1 MTPPLHGSMPPEIRA
16 GLVREIPEEL
26 PEGLPGWL
34 HPLADGARRIR
45 GTDLTQFLPP
55 TDREVRRGA
64 VLMLFGDGPDDAA
77 GGRGGDVLLTERAH
91 HMRSH
96 PGQVSFP
103 GGGIDEGETAVE
115 AALREAW
122 EEIGVDPAGVEV
134 FGALP
139 ELWLPPSN
147 YAVTPILAWWRDP
160 SPIRVASPDEVH
172 EIHRVDLRELIDPEH
187 RIAVRHPGGWTGPGF
202 LIGDDKDVI
211 LWGFTGGILTRF
223 LDFLGWLPPVSDP
236 PVHDLPDYMLVE
248 YERRASTA
256 QSASNPTDS
265 MDILEPEEDA

>member
-1 MTPPLHGSMPPEIRA
+1 MTTPMPPEVRA
-16 GLVREIPEEL
+16 RLVREVPDEL
-26 PEGLPGWL
+26 PTGLPAWL
-34 HPLADGARRIR
+34 HPLAEGARQIQ
-45 GTDLTQFLPP
+45 GSDLTQFLPP
-55 TDREVRRGA
+55 KDADVRRGA
-64 VLMLFGDGPDDAA
+64 VLMLFGDGPEE
-77 GGRGGDVLLTERAH
+77 GPGGDVLLTERAH

-103 GGGIDEGETAVE
+103 GGGIDPGETPVE

-122 EEIGVDPAGVEV
+122 EEIGVDPGGVEV
-134 FGALP
+134 FGTLP

-147 YAVTPILAWWRDP
+147 YAVTPVLAWWRDP

-172 EIHRVDLRELIDPEH
+172 EIHRVDLRELIDPDH
-187 RIAVRHPGGWTGPGF
+187 RIAVRHPAGWNGPGF

-223 LDFLGWLPPVSDP
+223 FDFLGWLPAVNDP

-248 YERRASTA
+248 YERRFTA
-256 QSASNPTDS
+256 GKAPADRLDS
-265 MDILEPEEDA
+265 MDILEPEGDDA